1 MRSLSW
7 FLASFLVALT
17 AVVASAGS
25 SWSSEKVES
34 TVLHVWKARR
44 ELWLVNNGEVQR
56 RFDIALGKEPDSKK
70 LRRGDGRTP
79 EGRYFIC
86 SKKPQSRFRRFLGI
100 SYPNVGD
107 AEKAY
112 RDKLISGDEWAD
124 ILFSTLHQTTPPWS
138 TALGGWVGIH
148 GYGDRE
154 EIQVNWTEGCIAVS
168 NDGIDYLY
176 DRVAI
181 GTPIIIAD

>member
-1 MRSLSW
+1 MRSVYCFLS
-7 FLASFLVALT
+7 SFVVALT
-17 AVVASAGS
+17 IMVVGVGAT
-25 SWSSEKVES
+25 WPSEKVEP

-44 ELWLVNNGEVQR
+44 ELWLVNNGQVER
-56 RFDIALGKEPDSKK
+56 KFDVALGKEPDSKK

-79 EGRYFIC
+79 KGRYFIC

-100 SYPNVGD
+100 SYPNVED

-112 RDKLISGDEWAD
+112 REHLISGDEWAD
-124 ILFSTLHQTTPPWS
+124 ILFATLHQTTPPWS

-148 GYGDRE
+148 GYGNRE
-154 EIQVNWTEGCIAVS
+154 ELQVNWTEGCIAVS
-168 NDGIDYLY
+168 NDSIDYLY

-181 GTPIIIAD
+181 GTPVIIDD